1 MKIPRRSHVLAL
13 ALFALLGCGKDGAM
27 PEGRHAGTRMEAD
40 LPSAATPMEA
50 PAPADQATA
59 AVPSR
64 VANGAA
70 AGMARKIVYK
80 ADIQLV
86 CEELSAIAQ
95 RLESLVAASGGFVA
109 DAQLI
114 GSLGE
119 PRWGVWKLRVPTG
132 RFDGLLAE
140 IKKLAE
146 VRSARITSDDVSEE
160 YYDVEARIRNK
171 QQEETRL
178 LRLLDD
184 RTAELDDVLAV
195 EREIAR
201 VREEVERAQA
211 RLRVLANLTDLAT
224 ITVRVDEVR
233 NYQPESTPTFRTRLA
248 RDFQQS
254 IDTLVGAAQA
264 VVIGLA
270 VAAPWGAVLSVP
282 PLALAALLRR
292 GRKH

>member
-1 MKIPRRSHVLAL
+1 MRIPRRSHALAL
-13 ALFALLGCGKDGAM
+13 AFFVVLGCGKNGAM
-27 PEGRHAGTRMEAD
+27 PEGRHTGTSMEAD
-40 LPSAATPMEA
+40 LPSATTPMEA

-59 AVPSR
+59 AVPST
-64 VANGAA
+64 VANDAA

-80 ADIQLV
+80 ADVQLV
-86 CEELSAIAQ
+86 CEELSAISQ
-95 RLESLVAASGGFVA
+95 QLESLVAASGGFVA

-114 GSLGE
+114 GSPGE
-119 PRWGVWKLRVPTG
+119 PRRGVWKLRVPTG

-184 RTAELDDVLAV
+184 RTAELKDVLAV

-233 NYQPESTPTFRTRLA
+233 NYQPELTPTFRTRLA
-248 RDFQQS
+248 RGFQQS